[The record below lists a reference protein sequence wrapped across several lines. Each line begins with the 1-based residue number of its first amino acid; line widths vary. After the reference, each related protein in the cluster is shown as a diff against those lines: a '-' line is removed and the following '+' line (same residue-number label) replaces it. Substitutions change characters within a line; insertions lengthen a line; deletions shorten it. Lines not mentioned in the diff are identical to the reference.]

1 MRRGAALLVLLVSLA
16 LACDGGDPASPATAS
31 PSTAS
36 RDASEPNASLARN
49 ELVADADVGHGEPGE
64 PYDRKLW
71 KHWIDADHDCQD
83 ARVEVLIAESYGEV
97 EFEDARG
104 CEPASG
110 EWQCPYTGKLLR
122 ESHLLDVDHLVPLA
136 NAHRSGGGAWS
147 AERRMDYANDLS
159 QPYHLI
165 AVDYAANRSKGD
177 KGPEAWLPPSE
188 EFRCT
193 YVREWVAVKARWG
206 LGMSDAE
213 TTAIAEATRVCNDGG
228 VPELPQARNEPNKT
242 PTKPRPQP
250 TARPDAPEAAPDE
263 CCRTCKKGKAC
274 GDGCIAREAEC
285 SEPPG
290 CACNAA

>member
-1 MRRGAALLVLLVSLA
+1 MHRSALLVLLV
-16 LACDGGDPASPATAS
+16 LACDGGDASGPRS
-31 PSTAS
+31 PGPSAGPS
-36 RDASEPNASLARN
+36 DASEPGPALARD
-49 ELVADADVGHGEPGE
+49 ELASADAPTQAAAGE

-97 EFEDARG
+97 AFEDARG
-104 CEPASG
+104 CEPESG

-136 NAHRSGGGAWS
+136 NAHRSGGGTWS
-147 AERRMDYANDLS
+147 AERRMQYANDLS

-193 YVREWVAVKARWG
+193 YVREWVAVKERWG

-213 TTAIAEATRVCNDGG
+213 AEVIAAATRVCSEGG
-228 VPELPQARNEPNKT
+228 VPELPQTRDEPSK
-242 PTKPRPQP
+242 PTKSRPKP
-250 TARPDAPEAAPDE
+250 TPQADAPEAAPGE

-285 SEPPG
+285 NEPPG
-290 CACNAA
+290 CACNAT

>member
-1 MRRGAALLVLLVSLA
+1 MRRRALLLSCLA
-16 LACDGGDPASPATAS
+16 LACDAGPAAAPTSASTHPSPQGHANPTLAHADRAEPAGSTSATTPA
-31 PSTAS
+31 
-36 RDASEPNASLARN
+36 
-49 ELVADADVGHGEPGE
+49 E

-83 ARVEVLIAESYGEV
+83 ARVEVLIEESYGEL
-97 EFEDARG
+97 EFEDARA

-122 ESHLLDVDHLVPLA
+122 EAHLLDVDHLVPLA

-193 YVREWVAVKARWG
+193 YVREWVAVKTRWG
-206 LGMSDAE
+206 LGMTDAE
-213 TTAIAEATRVCNDGG
+213 ADAIAEATRVCSEGG
-228 VPELPQARNEPNKT
+228 VPDLPQTRDQPSKPA
-242 PTKPRPQP
+242 TKPRPKPP
-250 TARPDAPEAAPDE
+250 TDTDASEAAPDA

-274 GDGCIAREAEC
+274 GDGCIPREAEC
-285 SEPPG
+285 SQPPG
-290 CACNAA
+290 CACNAE